1 MIKRKIE
8 NIKDVKEADLLYFEV
23 TKEEVMNK
31 HYKRLLESLKVL
43 SQAGKHGREKLI
55 IAFYGYD
62 NDEREIYT
70 IPEIR
75 DFVKEIYERYSYI
88 FYFLTSIDSNRTI
101 IYACLNDCELFKQE
115 NSDKVTL
122 RVIPN
127 REIQKRVTTEMLKY
141 GISQNDLLETKR
153 ILLTFV

>member
-115 NSDKVTL
+115 NSNKVAL
-122 RVIPN
+122 RIIPN
-127 REIQKRVTTEMLKY
+127 KAIQERTTIEMLKY
-141 GISQNDLLETKR
+141 GVGQDDLLETRR
-153 ILLTFV
+153 ILFTLI